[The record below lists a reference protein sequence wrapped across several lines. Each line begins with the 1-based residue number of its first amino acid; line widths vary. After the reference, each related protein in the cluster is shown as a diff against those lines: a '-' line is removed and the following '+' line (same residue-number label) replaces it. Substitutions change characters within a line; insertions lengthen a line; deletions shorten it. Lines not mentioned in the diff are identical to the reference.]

1 MLSFKIEWVWVLFP
15 CFREKYPF
23 INTAIYI
30 RKHVGAVDFY
40 ECVLPPQVSQVYQ
53 TIAFSRLADLIPF
66 ASKFRLE
73 RVIVDAA
80 KTLELQV
87 SGYTLQNITH
97 VLTLLSSLVVYC
109 GIYLI
114 RHAQGEIF
122 CFGIDRVLDYTV

>member
-1 MLSFKIEWVWVLFP
+1 MLSFKIEWVWVFFQ

-23 INTAIYI
+23 INTAVYI

-87 SGYTLQNITH
+87 SAYTPQNITRF
-97 VLTLLSSLVVYC
+97 Y
-109 GIYLI
+109 YL
-114 RHAQGEIF
+114 
-122 CFGIDRVLDYTV
+122 